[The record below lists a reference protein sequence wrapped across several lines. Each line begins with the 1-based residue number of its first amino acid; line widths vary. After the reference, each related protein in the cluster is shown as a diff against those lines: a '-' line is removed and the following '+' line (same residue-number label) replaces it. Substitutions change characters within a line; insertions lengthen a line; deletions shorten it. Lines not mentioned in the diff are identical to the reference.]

1 MNNNNNLPEES
12 VSNSSIDQENKIENL
27 KKDFEYQS
35 QKKNQQLEDLF
46 EEIDEENKELKREI
60 IQTKFGLEEEKD
72 KNQNLKNT
80 FYNINHNNYNNNSNR
95 NTSDIKN
102 TDTFGSEY
110 NYIYLNNN
118 IKSIKENNEKKLSEI
133 KKNYLKEKKKFE
145 ESKKN
150 TELNLQEILNK
161 KDNIDTIYKNIIE
174 ENKKYYNKI
183 EALLNENYNKDK
195 YSLALNQ
202 KFEISQEEIQF
213 LKDRIFQE
221 KTNILNKINEVNYL
235 NKINHFNMIQDIQ
248 NELDS
253 SQNNYYNNKFLIPI
267 ENISSTLATCKD
279 KEKQIENKFYKLECE
294 NNILKNKVNILSKEK
309 VELYNKTSNFI
320 FNKEQMITEG
330 VLFKSEINK
339 LKYEN
344 KLLSDE
350 NTKLLNDVKDLNEKI
365 SNVNNKIQLEMAK
378 FKKENESNVNQKEK
392 IIDELNEKI
401 NNFLSREN
409 EHNNKID
416 SLYEEINNLRK
427 KVREA
432 DEKEINFQNEILE
445 LKKKVQENLVFYKN
459 AEQKQNATEEI
470 NKSYSQQI
478 EYLQSEKSNIENVY
492 NVLNNKYSQ
501 INIEFSKLKGDLLES
516 KKKNQ
521 ELELTIKN
529 LNNKLLSIE
538 NRQELLIS
546 ESELLHNL
554 QSAVRQLHQI
564 HCSNINLSST
574 TKDESNTNELLMLK
588 EINDK
593 LTQRIISNSQSVN
606 YNEDFAGLE
615 QNKNSQLYENILLY
629 LVNIK
634 SQNKIELGKI
644 LNEKLNNSHNSGDIS
659 QNMTNSSSYFFS
671 KKYFDDLKSLL
682 EDKYRKFEDRI
693 RKSVTIGEVEELLL
707 ETKNLYEA
715 VIDSIMQGFYNY
727 KTDLS
732 SSNILTIQ
740 IPLDKYHQIINNT
753 NSNLTTIEKSLSKK
767 VKEYKNQGD
776 KIESALSILLKNVNA
791 IY

>member
-221 KTNILNKINEVNYL
+221 KTNILNKINEVNNL